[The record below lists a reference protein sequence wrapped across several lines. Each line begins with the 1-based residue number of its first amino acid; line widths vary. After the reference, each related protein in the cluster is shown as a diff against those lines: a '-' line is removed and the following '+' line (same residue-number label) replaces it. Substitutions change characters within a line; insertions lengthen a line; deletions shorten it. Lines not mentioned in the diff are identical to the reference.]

1 MATPEL
7 TLRILR
13 RLLASGLTGRA
24 ERMLARVHPADFGP
38 LLANLGP
45 DETRTVL
52 ELLFQQHRAA
62 SALSELPPDIF
73 RQVVDALGDERLATV
88 MARLP
93 VDDMAR
99 LVAELPEERR
109 TAVLALLP
117 PDRSAELRKVQLYP
131 AESAGRVMTTDF
143 VALDAKMTAQ
153 EAIDHVR
160 ARGGVADGESI
171 LYLYVVDDEA
181 RLRGVVPIRRLV
193 TAAPDRH
200 VAELMIPDPVNV
212 RADADRE
219 HAAALVAR
227 YNLLALPVVD
237 AEGRMLGVMTVDD
250 VIDVIREEATEDI
263 YHLAGLSG
271 EDRVFSPATQS
282 IRKRLPWMLVNL
294 ATAFLASWIVGLFE
308 RTIQEIVALAVFLP
322 IVAGMGGNGATQTLV
337 VITRGIALGEIEFST
352 GLRAVAKEVAVGIA
366 IGAITGLV
374 SAGIVWLWNGNPWL
388 GVVLLL
394 AMIANLAIAGLV
406 GAAVPLVLKGLK
418 QDPALGSGVIVT
430 TFTDCCG
437 FFAFLGI
444 ATLLLDRL
452 G

>member
-7 TLRILR
+7 TTRILR

-24 ERMLARVHPADFGP
+24 ERLLARVHAADLGP
-38 LLANLGP
+38 LLANLTQ
-45 DETRTVL
+45 DEMRTVL
-52 ELLFQQHRAA
+52 DLLFQQRRAA
-62 SALSELPPDIF
+62 STLSELPPDIF
-73 RQVVDALGDERLATV
+73 RQVVDALADERLATV
-88 MARLP
+88 LARLP
-93 VDDMAR
+93 VDDMAH

-109 TAVLALLP
+109 PGVVALLP
-117 PDRSAELRKVQLYP
+117 EDRRTELRQLQLYP
-131 AESAGRVMTTDF
+131 EHSAGRVMTTDF

-160 ARGGVADGESI
+160 ARGGSGDGESI
-171 LYLYVVDDEA
+171 LYLYVVDDDG

-193 TAAPDRH
+193 TSAGDRR
-200 VAELMIPDPVNV
+200 VAELMIANPVCV
-212 RADADRE
+212 RADTDQE
-219 HAAALVAR
+219 EAAAVVAR

-237 AEGRMLGVMTVDD
+237 AEGRMLGVITVDD
-250 VIDVIREEATEDI
+250 VIDVIREEATKDI
-263 YHLAGLSG
+263 YHLVGLS
-271 EDRVFSPATQS
+271 EDDRVFSPAHQS
-282 IRKRLPWMLVNL
+282 IRKRLPWMLINL
-294 ATAFLASWIVGLFE
+294 GTAFLASWVVGLFE

-322 IVAGMGGNGATQTLV
+322 VVAGMGGNGATQTLTI
-337 VITRGIALGEIEFST
+337 ITRGIALGEIEFST
-352 GLRAVAKEVAVGIA
+352 GLRAIGKEVLVGTA
-366 IGAITGLV
+366 IGAATGLV

-394 AMIANLAIAGLV
+394 AMIANMAIAGLA
-406 GAAVPLVLKGLK
+406 GAAVPLVLKAVR

-452 G
+452 A

>member
-1 MATPEL
+1 
-7 TLRILR
+7 
-13 RLLASGLTGRA
+13 
-24 ERMLARVHPADFGP
+24 
-38 LLANLGP
+38 
-45 DETRTVL
+45 
-52 ELLFQQHRAA
+52 
-62 SALSELPPDIF
+62 
-73 RQVVDALGDERLATV
+73 
-88 MARLP
+88 
-93 VDDMAR
+93 
-99 LVAELPEERR
+99 
-109 TAVLALLP
+109 
-117 PDRSAELRKVQLYP
+117 
-131 AESAGRVMTTDF
+131 
-143 VALDAKMTAQ
+143 
-153 EAIDHVR
+153 
-160 ARGGVADGESI
+160 
-171 LYLYVVDDEA
+171 
-181 RLRGVVPIRRLV
+181 
-193 TAAPDRH
+193 
-200 VAELMIPDPVNV
+200 MIPDPVNV

-444 ATLLLDRL
+444 ATPLLDRL